1 VCPVRQDAKK
11 KTTEERR
18 PVGGS
23 ANEHLRARLRQ
34 HLSVDTT
41 DGILSNKCRH
51 KCSSSVNLNNSTN
64 VPDGEIENPE
74 NITLDIPRA
83 GALHSY
89 SFICRK
95 HGNKKGYG
103 YG

>member
-11 KTTEERR
+11 QQQRR
-18 PVGGS
+18 PVGGP

-34 HLSVDTT
+34 HFSVDTT
-41 DGILSNKCRH
+41 DGILCNKCRH
-51 KCSSSVNLNNSTN
+51 KCRSVNLNNSTN

-74 NITLDIPRA
+74 NITLDILRA

-89 SFICRK
+89 CFICRK
-95 HGNKKGYG
+95 PGNKKGYG
-103 YG
+103 